1 MTEKNGII
9 KGFQADIANTN
20 VTVYAILEFQKDKF
34 AIKLPNQAKEFI
46 EEIASKHDIAIPNK
60 DLCLSICDKDNSIA
74 YKFDI
79 FSEILDG
86 YSMEDILGHYLKY
99 EELKNLISLKPNVNI
114 INFGFTFNN
123 KETTN
128 GVKIT
133 GTAPAEL
140 VNVSTDKFL
149 FSSKE
154 IQEEQRQREVE
165 IGVKNG
171 TILEVVEDYSN
182 EGWNGPQH
190 YGTYRIY
197 NENEECEEKGEYDLM
212 IKDFGVYEN
221 QKLIYAPNTTIHL
234 VGNGDNHLEA
244 HFQLKNRELLKGII
258 GLSSG
263 ISSEMETILNM
274 QTEEPS

>member
-1 MTEKNGII
+1 MIEKKGII
-9 KGFQADIANTN
+9 TGFQADIVNTKL
-20 VTVYAILEFQKDKF
+20 TVYAILKFHKDSF
-34 AIKLPNQAKEFI
+34 AIELPTQAKEFI
-46 EEIASKHDIAIPNK
+46 EEIASKYDMAIPNK

-79 FSEILDG
+79 FSELLDG
-86 YSMEDILGHYLKY
+86 YSMKNILGYYQKY
-99 EELKNLISLKPNVNI
+99 EVLKDLISLKPNVNI
-114 INFGFTFNN
+114 INLGFTFH

-133 GTAPAEL
+133 GIAPAEL
-140 VNVSTDKFL
+140 VNVSTEKLL
-149 FSSKE
+149 FSAKE
-154 IQEEQRQREVE
+154 IQEVQRQAE

-182 EGWNGPQH
+182 EDWNGPQH

-197 NENEECEEKGEYDLM
+197 NGECEEKSEYDLM

-221 QKLIYAPNTTIHL
+221 QKLIYAPNTIIHL

-244 HFQLKNRELLKGII
+244 HFQLENRELLKGII

-263 ISSEMETILNM
+263 IASEMETILNI